1 MLKQLLP
8 RTLFGRSLLI
18 IVTPLLL
25 VQIITSYTFYDRHW
39 DVVTRRLT
47 SALAGDIAMIV
58 HSLQQS
64 PSEDDRRQIFLNAF
78 YDMDIRASLKT
89 GETLSKSAGPGILN
103 ILDRYLTNA
112 LNERVGL
119 PFRIDTHSR
128 ERQIIINVQLSGG
141 VLTVSTPRERLF
153 NSSSYIFLLWMFG
166 SSLLLFA
173 VALVFMRNQIRPI
186 RKLAAAADSFGKGRT
201 VEDFKPAGAIEVRQA
216 ATAFNMM
223 RERIRRQISQRTKLL
238 AGVSHDLRTPLT
250 RMKLQL
256 ALLKSDEA
264 TAELRSDV
272 EEMERMIDGY
282 LAFARGEGSETT
294 ATTNL
299 SVLLAEV
306 VNGARRE
313 GGTVQLQA
321 EDDLWTQLRPDSFR
335 RALNNLVANA
345 TRFGNCVV
353 VQAKCRNNMIEITVD
368 DDGPG
373 IPENKREE
381 VFNPFYRLDG
391 SRNPATGG
399 VGLGLTIARDVIRGH
414 GGDIQLADSPN
425 QGLRVRIL
433 LPM

>member
-1 MLKQLLP
+1 MLKWLLP

-47 SALAGDIAMIV
+47 SALAGDIATIV
-58 HSLQQS
+58 HSLQQF
-64 PSEDDRRQIFLNAF
+64 PGEKERAQIFWNAF
-78 YDMDIRASLKT
+78 YDMDIRASLKADERLGEST
-89 GETLSKSAGPGILN
+89 GSGSLN

-112 LNERVGL
+112 LNERVGF

-128 ERQIIINVQLSGG
+128 ERQIIIDVQLPGG
-141 VLTVSTPRERLF
+141 VLTISTPRERLF

-166 SSLLLFA
+166 SSLILFA
-173 VALVFMRNQIRPI
+173 VALIFMRNQIRPI

-201 VEDFKPAGAIEVRQA
+201 VEDFKPAGATEVRQA

-256 ALLKSDEA
+256 ALIKGDEA

-282 LAFARGEGSETT
+282 LTFARGEGSET
-294 ATTNL
+294 AAPINL
-299 SVLLAEV
+299 SVLLTEV

-313 GGTVQLQA
+313 GGRVDIQA
-321 EDDLWTQLRPDSFR
+321 EDELWTQLRPDSFR

-345 TRFGNCVV
+345 TRFGNHVAV
-353 VQAKCRNNMIEITVD
+353 RAGRRNNTIEITID

-414 GGDIQLADSPN
+414 GGDIRLMDSPSR
-425 QGLRVRIL
+425 GLRVRIL